1 MRAWAIEQDL
11 VDMCINNPER
21 VTPSVFGR
29 SNYWL
34 RRGESFLRVTIAED
48 GDALVVVTVTA
59 RRRGPGETAR

>member
-1 MRAWAIEQDL
+1 MRAWVIEQDL
-11 VDMCINNPER
+11 VETCTKNPEQ

-34 RRGESFLRVTIAED
+34 RRGQSFLRVTIAEEA
-48 GDALVVVTVTA
+48 DALVVVTVIV